1 MSGHW
6 NNSLAYQAKIYHII
20 TVQYNVARLEDQ
32 LGMAYISKEDN
43 RLGPEILVQV
53 PGVIFEQ
60 KLGRNFR
67 SPRWGNTGLKIAEAI
82 EKK

>member
-6 NNSLAYQAKIYHII
+6 NNSLAHQTKIYHII
-20 TVQYNVARLEDQ
+20 TVQHNVARLEDQ

-53 PGVIFEQ
+53 PVIFEQ

-67 SPRWGNTGLKIAEAI
+67 SPRWGNTGLKIAEVI